1 MAIGRAGG
9 TSGRRCV
16 LLVEDEYFIA
26 DDLHQAFAAAGAE
39 VVGPVATVRDALAIV
54 EKRPVDAAVV
64 DINLQGELAF
74 EVVDA
79 LLAKGIR
86 TGFATGYAS
95 ETIPPAFRRL
105 PRWQKPFD
113 PEEVARSLL
122 VDD

>member
-1 MAIGRAGG
+1 MVVAMAGDTGRE
-9 TSGRRCV
+9 RRV

-26 DDLHQAFAAAGAE
+26 DDLHQAFEAAGAR
-39 VVGPVATVRDALAIV
+39 VLGPVATVEDALALV
-54 EKRPVDAAVV
+54 EEKVVDAALV

-74 EVVDA
+74 RVVEA
-79 LLAKGIR
+79 LLARGIR